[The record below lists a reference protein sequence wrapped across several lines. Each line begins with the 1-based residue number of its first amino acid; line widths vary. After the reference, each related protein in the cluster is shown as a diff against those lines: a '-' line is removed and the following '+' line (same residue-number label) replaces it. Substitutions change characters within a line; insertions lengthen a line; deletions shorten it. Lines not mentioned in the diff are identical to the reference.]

1 MPAASDALWCLD
13 SRLFE
18 QKALCYD
25 KEAADGPQ
33 MSAYFQ
39 VVSLLLF
46 VNFYWQIEIHSWEVA
61 NYKRRWLWNS
71 LCKTIVMIIWW
82 QICIKEIT
90 VSALYLLF
98 EYRMN
103 VPKVINLDAQDEPCQ
118 KILRLG
124 KPRLKIETT

>member
-1 MPAASDALWCLD
+1 MCHNRGRLSETSEHQQDLLFNRVFTFLKPSRNKSESFFQRTFMPAASDALWCLD

-46 VNFYWQIEIHSWEVA
+46 VNFYWQIEIHSW
-61 NYKRRWLWNS
+61 
-71 LCKTIVMIIWW
+71 
-82 QICIKEIT
+82 
-90 VSALYLLF
+90 
-98 EYRMN
+98 
-103 VPKVINLDAQDEPCQ
+103 
-118 KILRLG
+118 
-124 KPRLKIETT
+124 